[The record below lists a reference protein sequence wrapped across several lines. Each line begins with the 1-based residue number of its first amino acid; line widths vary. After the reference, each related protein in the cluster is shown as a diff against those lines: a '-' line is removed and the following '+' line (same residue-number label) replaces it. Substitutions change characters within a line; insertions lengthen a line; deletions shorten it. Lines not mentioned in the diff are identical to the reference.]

1 MTQKE
6 LNYLEDAIGHEDN
19 LIKICSETI
28 SYLEDENLVDFINDE
43 IKNHSSIKEKLMNLM
58 EEKSNEWSVING

>member
-19 LIKICSETI
+19 IIKICTENVNNMHD
-28 SYLEDENLVDFINDE
+28 EDL
-43 IKNHSSIKEKLMNLM
+43 KNFMHAQIEKHKSLKEKLMNML
-58 EEKSNEWSVING
+58 EEKTNE

>member
-58 EEKSNEWSVING
+58 EEKSNE